1 VTDLRAAAPEGLF
14 VGETKQPEIAKQR
27 GRAPLGSGPERN
39 VIMRKTISLVVL
51 TNSGSAAKQFRISR
65 ATLRG
70 VAVLAVALLG
80 MSGFLIHDYFQLK
93 TGERSV
99 EQRDQELSGTLASQR
114 DEIQIQRRQ
123 ISDFSSE
130 INALKER
137 LLALNEF
144 EKKIRVMADLDKRP
158 DSGNLFG
165 VGGPIPRTLDPKMA
179 LGDQRGSLVREMH
192 SQVDQLTLAAV
203 NQEDHFKA
211 LVTHIEK
218 QRGLL
223 ASTPTIRPIDTDT
236 EHLVTSR
243 FEYRQSPFTNVRE
256 FHKGYDISAREGTP
270 IYATAAGTVT
280 FAGDK
285 GLLGKTIIIDH
296 GYGLTTT
303 YGHCSRLLKLQGDK
317 VRRWDPIALVGNTG
331 RSTGPHLHYE
341 VALHGV
347 QVNPEKYFLN

>member
-1 VTDLRAAAPEGLF
+1 VKDLRAAAPEGLF
-14 VGETKQPEIAKQR
+14 VGEPEQAEIAKHCD
-27 GRAPLGSGPERN
+27 RAHEGSGSERD
-39 VIMRKTISLVVL
+39 VIMRKTISLVIL
-51 TNSGSAAKQFRISR
+51 TNSGSAARQFRASR
-65 ATLRG
+65 ATLR
-70 VAVLAVALLG
+70 AVVVLSVILLG
-80 MSGFLIHDYFQLK
+80 MSGFLIYDYIRLK
-93 TGERSV
+93 SGEHYV

-114 DEIQIQRRQ
+114 DEIQIQRQQ
-123 ISDFSSE
+123 ISDFSNE
-130 INALKER
+130 INTLKEK

-165 VGGPIPRTLDPKMA
+165 IGGPIPRTLDPKMA
-179 LGDQRGSLVREMH
+179 LGEQRNSLVREMN

-203 NQEDHFKA
+203 TQEDHFKA

-218 QRGLL
+218 QKGLL
-223 ASTPTIRPIDTDT
+223 ASTPTIRPIDPDT

-243 FEYRQSPFTNVRE
+243 FEYRLSPFTNVRE

-285 GLLGKTIIIDH
+285 GLLGKTIVIDH
-296 GYGLTTT
+296 GHGLTTT
-303 YGHCSRLLKLQGDK
+303 YGHCSRILKLQGEK

-347 QVNPEKYFLN
+347 PVNPEKYFLN

>member
-1 VTDLRAAAPEGLF
+1 M
-14 VGETKQPEIAKQR
+14 
-27 GRAPLGSGPERN
+27 RN
-39 VIMRKTISLVVL
+39 KISLVVL
-51 TNSGSAAKQFRISR
+51 TNSGAAAKQFCVAR
-65 ATLRG
+65 AMLRWM
-70 VAVLAVALLG
+70 AVLGAVLLG
-80 MSGFLIHDYFQLK
+80 LSGVLGYDYLRLK
-93 TGERSV
+93 TDERRV
-99 EQRDQELSGTLASQR
+99 QQRDQELSGILASQR
-114 DEIQIQRRQ
+114 EEIQIQRQQ
-123 ISDFSSE
+123 ISDFSKE
-130 INALKER
+130 INTLKEK

-179 LGDQRGSLVREMH
+179 LGEQHGSLVREMH

-203 NQEDHFKA
+203 NQENHFSS
-211 LVTHIEK
+211 LVAHMES

-223 ASTPTIRPIDTDT
+223 ASAPTIRPIDPDM

-243 FEYRQSPFTNVRE
+243 FEFRMSPFTNVRE

-270 IYATAAGTVT
+270 IYATAAGVVT

-296 GYGLTTT
+296 GHGLTTT
-303 YGHCSRLLKLQGDK
+303 YGHCSRILKAQGEK
-317 VRRWDPIALVGNTG
+317 VRRWDSIALVGNTG

-347 QVNPEKYFLN
+347 PVNPEKYFLN

>member
-1 VTDLRAAAPEGLF
+1 
-14 VGETKQPEIAKQR
+14 
-27 GRAPLGSGPERN
+27 
-39 VIMRKTISLVVL
+39 MRKTISLVVL
-51 TNSGSAAKQFRISR
+51 TNSGSAAKQFRTSY
-65 ATLRG
+65 AALRTA
-70 VAVLAVALLG
+70 AVLSLVLLG
-80 MSGFLIHDYFQLK
+80 LSCFWVYDYVRLK
-93 TGERSV
+93 TGERHV
-99 EQRDQELSGTLASQR
+99 EQRDQELSARLAGQR
-114 DEIQIQRRQ
+114 DEILIQRQQ

-130 INALKER
+130 INVLKEK

-144 EKKIRVMADLDKRP
+144 EKKIRVLANLDKRP
-158 DSGNLFG
+158 DGGNLFG
-165 VGGPIPRTLDPKMA
+165 VGGPTPRALDPKLA
-179 LGDQRGSLVREMH
+179 LGDQRASLVREMH
-192 SQVDQLTLAAV
+192 SQVDQLNLAAV
-203 NQEDHFKA
+203 NQEDQFKT
-211 LVTHIEK
+211 LVSHIEQ

-223 ASTPTIRPIDTDT
+223 ASTPTIRPIDPDS

-256 FHKGYDISAREGTP
+256 FHKGYDISARDGSP
-270 IYATAAGTVT
+270 VYATAAGTVT

-303 YGHCSRLLKLQGDK
+303 YGHCSRLLKLQGEK
-317 VRRWDPIALVGNTG
+317 VRRWDTIALVGNTG

>member
-1 VTDLRAAAPEGLF
+1 
-14 VGETKQPEIAKQR
+14 
-27 GRAPLGSGPERN
+27 
-39 VIMRKTISLVVL
+39 MRKTISLVVL
-51 TNSGSAAKQFRISR
+51 TNSGSAAKQFRVSR
-65 ATLRG
+65 GALRG
-70 VAVLAVALLG
+70 AAVLAVVLLG
-80 MSGFLIHDYFQLK
+80 MSGFLINDYLRLK
-93 TGERSV
+93 TGERHV
-99 EQRDQELSGTLASQR
+99 EQRDQELSGKLASQL
-114 DEIQIQRRQ
+114 DEIHIQRQQ
-123 ISDFSSE
+123 ISDFSCE
-130 INALKER
+130 INTLKER

-158 DSGNLFG
+158 DSGSLFG
-165 VGGPIPRTLDPKMA
+165 VGGPIPRTLDPKMV

-203 NQEDHFKA
+203 NQEDQFKA

-223 ASTPTIRPIDTDT
+223 ASTPTIRPIDPDT

-243 FEYRQSPFTNVRE
+243 FDYRLSPFTNVRE

-270 IYATAAGTVT
+270 IYASAAGTVT

-285 GLLGKTIIIDH
+285 GLLGKAIIIDH

-303 YGHCSRLLKLQGDK
+303 YGHCSRLLKLQGEK

>member
-1 VTDLRAAAPEGLF
+1 
-14 VGETKQPEIAKQR
+14 
-27 GRAPLGSGPERN
+27 
-39 VIMRKTISLVVL
+39 MRKTLSVVVL
-51 TNSGSAAKQFRISR
+51 TNSGAAARQFRASR
-65 ATLRG
+65 AMLCG
-70 VAVLAVALLG
+70 IALLAAAVVG
-80 MSGFLIHDYFQLK
+80 LGGFLGYDYLRLK
-93 TGERSV
+93 TGERHV
-99 EQRDQELSGTLASQR
+99 QQRDQELSGILAGQR
-114 DEIQIQRRQ
+114 EEIQAQRQQ
-123 ISDFSSE
+123 ISDFSKD
-130 INALKER
+130 INTLKEK

-179 LGDQRGSLVREMH
+179 LGEQRNSLVREMH
-192 SQVDQLTLAAV
+192 SQVDQLTLAAM
-203 NQEDHFKA
+203 NQENHFSA
-211 LVTHIEK
+211 LVVHIEN

-223 ASTPTIRPIDTDT
+223 ASIPTIRPIDPDT

-243 FEYRQSPFTNVRE
+243 FENRLSPFTNARE

-270 IYATAAGTVT
+270 IYATAAGIVA

-296 GYGLTTT
+296 GHGLTTT
-303 YGHCSRLLKLQGDK
+303 YGHCSRILKVQGEK
-317 VRRWDPIALVGNTG
+317 VRRWESIALVGNTG

-347 QVNPEKYFLN
+347 PVNPAKYFLN

>member
-1 VTDLRAAAPEGLF
+1 
-14 VGETKQPEIAKQR
+14 
-27 GRAPLGSGPERN
+27 
-39 VIMRKTISLVVL
+39 MRRKISFVVL
-51 TNSGSAAKQFRISR
+51 SNSGSAAKHFCIPR
-65 ATLRG
+65 AALG
-70 VAVLAVALLG
+70 WIAGLALVLLG
-80 MSGFLIHDYFQLK
+80 LSGGLIYDYLRLK
-93 TGERSV
+93 TGARLV
-99 EQRDQELSGTLASQR
+99 EQRDQNLSGVLASQGE
-114 DEIQIQRRQ
+114 EIKLQRQQ

-130 INALKER
+130 INMLKDK

-179 LGDQRGSLVREMH
+179 LGEQRNSLVREMN

-203 NQEDHFKA
+203 TQESHFKA
-211 LVTHIEK
+211 LLTHIEK
-218 QRGLL
+218 QKGLL
-223 ASTPTIRPIDTDT
+223 ASTPTIRPIDPDT

-243 FEYRQSPFTNVRE
+243 FDYRLSPFTNARE

-285 GLLGKTIIIDH
+285 GLLGKTVIVDH

-303 YGHCSRLLKLQGDK
+303 YGHCSRILKLQGEK
-317 VRRWDPIALVGNTG
+317 VRRWDTLAMVGNTG

-347 QVNPEKYFLN
+347 PVNPEKYFLN

>member
-1 VTDLRAAAPEGLF
+1 
-14 VGETKQPEIAKQR
+14 
-27 GRAPLGSGPERN
+27 
-39 VIMRKTISLVVL
+39 MRKTISLVVL
-51 TNSGSAAKQFRISR
+51 TNSGSAAKQFHFSR
-65 ATLRG
+65 ATLRS

-80 MSGFLIHDYFQLK
+80 MSGFLMHDYCRLK
-93 TGERSV
+93 TGERYV
-99 EQRDQELSGTLASQR
+99 EQRDQALSETLANQR
-114 DEIQIQRRQ
+114 NEIQNQSQQ

-130 INALKER
+130 INSLKER

-158 DSGNLFG
+158 DSAHLFG
-165 VGGPIPRTLDPKMA
+165 VGGPIPRALDPKMA

-192 SQVDQLTLAAV
+192 SQVDQLALAAV

-223 ASTPTIRPIDTDT
+223 ASTPTIRPIDPDV

-303 YGHCSRLLKLQGDK
+303 YGHCSRLLKLQGEK
-317 VRRWDPIALVGNTG
+317 VRRWDTIALLGNTG
-331 RSTGPHLHYE
+331 RSTGPHVHYE